1 MTGGVFMDQYVGEI
15 RMFGGN
21 YAPEGWAFCN
31 GQLLSVGDY
40 AKLFSLIGVTY
51 GGDGVS
57 NFALPDLRG
66 RLALNPGTNPRTGTN
81 YPLGLKSGT
90 ETVTLIPEENAA
102 HTHFVAAINTNGTLA
117 SPVNAIWAKN
127 ITQYAAA
134 ESNGT
139 MSPAAVTSAGG
150 NQPHDNMMPYLPIN
164 FIIALDGFFPVSD

>member
-31 GQLLSVGDY
+31 GQLLSVSTY
-40 AKLFSLIGVTY
+40 NKLFSIIGITY

-66 RLALNPGTNPRTGTN
+66 RLALNRGTNPKTGTS
-81 YPLGLKSGT
+81 YTLGLKSGT
-90 ETVTLIPEENAA
+90 ETVVLVSGENAA
-102 HTHFVAAINTNGTLA
+102 HTHPVAAINTNGAQA
-117 SPVNAIWAKN
+117 SPDNAIWAKN

-134 ESNGT
+134 DPNGT
-139 MSPAAVTSAGG
+139 MSPEIVTNAGG
-150 NQPHDNMMPYLPIN
+150 NQPHENMMPYLPLN
-164 FIIALDGFFPVSD
+164 FIIALDGIFPVPD